1 MIKTYLKSPRL
12 RAHVAA
18 RKCSLSRKIFS
29 SLLGFARRRLVA
41 CSSRKRDAERKRAIG
56 ATGTYVRC
64 TLRRLERNDKAGEK
78 HILRERSRGH
88 RQPRRS
94 RRRQF
99 HLLEHAFKLK
109 AKTTMIF
116 TVERVKEESG

>member
-1 MIKTYLKSPRL
+1 MSQRENVLSLEKYFLRCSASHDDDWSHAAVGRGKT
-12 RAHVAA
+12 
-18 RKCSLSRKIFS
+18 
-29 SLLGFARRRLVA
+29 
-41 CSSRKRDAERKRAIG
+41 AERKRAIG